1 MVGFTLFQDPSGF
14 VHQHLASF
22 VGNDTKSCVACSS
35 QSSAPLIGLT
45 VAISDSL
52 YKVSTKAIDVLT
64 AMAILVELTDCDSLV
79 KSASTSLNNKVVSQY
94 STLLASMAVDAVL
107 SATIGIYGEE
117 EYLEMTKKYCDNNL
131 TGRIKDFLSQVALM
145 SLSGAIVVLKFCE
158 DLLPMV
164 EDLKIVQKYVDVACS
179 K

>member
-1 MVGFTLFQDPSGF
+1 
-14 VHQHLASF
+14 
-22 VGNDTKSCVACSS
+22 
-35 QSSAPLIGLT
+35 
-45 VAISDSL
+45 
-52 YKVSTKAIDVLT
+52 
-64 AMAILVELTDCDSLV
+64 MAILVELTDCDSLV

-107 SATIGIYGEE
+107 SATIGIYVHNVAALRCAT